1 MIERKPGLQNR
12 YRRREE
18 NDALCNSRTVDGRGR
33 EKIGKEMRD
42 VGRRATHREDVT
54 NASAKEGSE
63 ETKRSRI
70 SSSRGCRAVECR
82 DFATRLD

>member
-1 MIERKPGLQNR
+1 MQF
-12 YRRREE
+12 
-18 NDALCNSRTVDGRGR
+18 SRAVGGRGR
-33 EKIGKEMRD
+33 EKGGEEIRD

-54 NASAKEGSE
+54 NARAKEGSE
-63 ETKRSRI
+63 ETKRRRTS